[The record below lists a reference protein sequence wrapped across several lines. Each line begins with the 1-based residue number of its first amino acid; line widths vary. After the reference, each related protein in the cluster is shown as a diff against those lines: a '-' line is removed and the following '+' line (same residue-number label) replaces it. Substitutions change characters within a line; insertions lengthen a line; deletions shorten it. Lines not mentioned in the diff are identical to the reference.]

1 MNRVERTEMK
11 LLTYRL
17 ANAEHSL
24 HFETRALEAT
34 KAKVAELRKEIRGL
48 KAARAK
54 FKEA

>member
-1 MNRVERTEMK
+1 MK